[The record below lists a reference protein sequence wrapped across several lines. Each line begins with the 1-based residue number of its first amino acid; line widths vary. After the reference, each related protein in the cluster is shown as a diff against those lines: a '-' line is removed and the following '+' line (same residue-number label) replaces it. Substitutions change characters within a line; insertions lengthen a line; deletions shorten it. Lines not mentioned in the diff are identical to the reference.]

1 MNTEERTARTSS
13 QEYSQPIQ
21 HNEETADSTNIDD
34 ANVDHDYDEPPED
47 NETIP
52 PTTFQKN
59 NNKKSGNKLNRIRSL
74 TLAKCFDIYTIKI
87 IQICRKIFC

>member
-59 NNKKSGNKLNRIRSL
+59 NNKKSGNKLNRIRSSRKVLFL
-74 TLAKCFDIYTIKI
+74 TTTLFILFT
-87 IQICRKIFC
+87 FSLPS